1 MEVQQRSPL
10 LSARIN
16 WIVLEIFILFI
27 VTNIYTVLIW
37 LDTSGSS
44 SQTNFE
50 TFKIVVKEVLPFS
63 GLAMLYI
70 VSIFEIG
77 GEIMLRYTAKI
88 QQALAEG
95 KAEGIAEGEAK
106 GKAEGIAEGEAKER
120 ELWTEWNKRRL
131 EAEAKGEA
139 FTEDPPA

>member
-37 LDTSGSS
+37 LDASGSS

-95 KAEGIAEGEAK
+95 EAKGKAEGITEGEAK
-106 GKAEGIAEGEAKER
+106 GKAEER

-131 EAEAKGEA
+131 EAEAKGES